1 MKTHDEMVAEW
12 MRDPEFKTQYDD
24 LEDEYAL
31 LAECL
36 KASKR
41 SKLTQ
46 DEVAHR
52 IGTKSSAVARIESG
66 GGKNRH
72 SPSHFSLR
80 KYADAVGCNLII
92 KLTPKPKQANR

>member
-12 MRDPEFKTQYDD
+12 MRIPEFKAQYDD

-36 KASKR
+36 KARKR

-46 DEVAHR
+46 DEVALR
-52 IGTKSSAVARIESG
+52 MGTKSSAVARIESG
-66 GGKNRH
+66 GGKKRH
-72 SPSHFSLR
+72 SPSLSTLR
-80 KYADAVGCNLII
+80 KYADAV
-92 KLTPKPKQANR
+92 A